1 MNYGLFLRIKKL
13 VILKMKMSFR
23 FVFFV
28 KFKFCVFYKLINYLL
43 YFLFLEFFCVYRVE
57 MIVYFDGMVFVWI
70 VDDYCNY
77 VIEFMYG
84 VFEVYYSNKI
94 GKDIRYWNWV
104 KVKFIKFWEILL
116 RCIWDYE

>member
-1 MNYGLFLRIKKL
+1 M
-13 VILKMKMSFR
+13 
-23 FVFFV
+23 
-28 KFKFCVFYKLINYLL
+28 FYKLINYLL
-43 YFLFLEFFCVYRVE
+43 YFIFLEFFCVYKVE

-70 VDDYCNY
+70 VDDYYNY

-116 RCIWDYE
+116 RCIWDYV